1 MAYIGQGLS
10 EGFRQSYSYIAQLNQ
25 EIFTASYV
33 AGQVDVYVNG
43 VHQYPTNYTATNG
56 ANVTITGLTT
66 GDEVVIVA
74 QNMFSVADT
83 VSASQGGAYSNNVTF
98 GDNVKATFGDSADLE
113 IYHDSSNSYIK
124 DSGTGGL
131 RLLADA
137 DTAIRSA
144 DNSTNKAIFGGDVKL
159 YYLGDLRLATS
170 AAGINVTGTVT
181 ANELSINSG
190 TTSSN
195 ISIRNSGTPFLN
207 IYSDIN
213 GVAILD
219 VDAGDTAGGARF
231 QIDVGGLQALR
242 IVDGNDLYL
251 YNADATPVAKLMWD
265 ASGEVLGIGNTSPSA
280 SYSIDAA
287 KGIRSSGT
295 APNFTLQETDAG
307 NQTWLMASY
316 AGNFA
321 VRDTTVAGTAYP
333 LQIEP
338 ATPSNTLYLDSTG
351 NVGIGTEPG
360 RRLHV
365 FFSNSTAYNSSSFE
379 TNSLG
384 SYIRNSDTTVG
395 SYVGMQFAVGNNSD
409 AAIAAVRTADANAAL
424 TFGTRGT
431 GSGAIIERMR
441 IDSSGNVGIGT
452 DTPSA
457 TLEIKPPGADGSFR
471 VTSDANFGNNVVI
484 SQGYNSYITASNNL
498 YMGVGGTANNLNIVD
513 GNLLVNCTALP
524 TGSAAGFGF
533 TADQLYTATTTTSAN
548 TQVRFYNGNGLV
560 GNITTEGSATAY
572 NTSSDQRLKEN
583 ITDANDAGDKID
595 AIKVRQ
601 YDWKADGS
609 HQDYGMVA
617 QELMTVAPE
626 AVSGDPESE
635 QMMGVDYSKLVPMLI
650 KEIQSLRNRVA
661 QLEGA
666 N

>member
-25 EIFTASYV
+25 EVFTASYV

-98 GDNVKATFGDSADLE
+98 GDNVKATFGASADLE
-113 IYHDSSNSYIK
+113 IYHDGSNSYI
-124 DSGTGGL
+124 DDAGEGSLFLRSGTTYIQNATGTKTSIVTNAGAGQTL
-131 RLLADA
+131 YHNNTPVFVT
-137 DTAIRSA
+137 TA
-144 DNSTNKAIFGGDVKL
+144 T
-159 YYLGDLRLATS
+159 
-170 AAGINVTGTVT
+170 GIDVTGTVT
-181 ANELSINSG
+181 ADGLSINSG

-207 IYSDIN
+207 IYSDVN

-219 VDAGDTAGGARF
+219 VDAGDTAGAARF

-295 APNFTLQETDAG
+295 APNFTLQETDTG

-338 ATPSNTLYLDSTG
+338 ATPSNTLYLDSAG
-351 NVGIGTEPG
+351 FVGIGTNQPG
-360 RRLHV
+360 RNLHI
-365 FFSNSTAYNSSSFE
+365 NSSVP
-379 TNSLG
+379 G
-384 SYIRNSDTTVG
+384 IRLTDSDTAD
-395 SYVGMQFAVGNNSD
+395 YVDMLLNAGTFTIDIDPTSVD
-409 AAIAAVRTADANAAL
+409 ASPVFRIDIQNATKLTLDAN
-424 TFGTRGT
+424 GH
-431 GSGAIIERMR
+431 
-441 IDSSGNVGIGT
+441 
-452 DTPSA
+452 
-457 TLEIKPPGADGSFR
+457 
-471 VTSDANFGNNVVI
+471 
-484 SQGYNSYITASNNL
+484 L
-498 YMGVGGTANNLNIVD
+498 YPGTATQDLGTVSDPWQNIYTQDLNLSNEKRVEGNSVD
-513 GNLLVNCTALP
+513 GTKGNWTIQEGEEHLYIINNKSGKKYRFAL
-524 TGSAAGFGF
+524 
-533 TADQLYTATTTTSAN
+533 
-548 TQVRFYNGNGLV
+548 
-560 GNITTEGSATAY
+560 E
-572 NTSSDQRLKEN
+572 
-583 ITDANDAGDKID
+583 
-595 AIKVRQ
+595 
-601 YDWKADGS
+601 
-609 HQDYGMVA
+609 
-617 QELMTVAPE
+617 
-626 AVSGDPESE
+626 
-635 QMMGVDYSKLVPMLI
+635 
-650 KEIQSLRNRVA
+650 EIQ
-661 QLEGA
+661 
-666 N
+666 